1 MIKKGRSLF
10 LKGMCMALA
19 LCMACACSIDA
30 RAEEGEKKQT
40 GNGHLI
46 AIDAGHQ
53 SRGNSEKEPVGPGAS
68 EMKMKVSGGTKG
80 VSTGIYEYRSEERR
94 VGKEC

>member
-30 RAEEGEKKQT
+30 RAEEGEK
-40 GNGHLI
+40 
-46 AIDAGHQ
+46 
-53 SRGNSEKEPVGPGAS
+53 SRQA
-68 EMKMKVSGGTKG
+68 
-80 VSTGIYEYRSEERR
+80 TGI
-94 VGKEC
+94 